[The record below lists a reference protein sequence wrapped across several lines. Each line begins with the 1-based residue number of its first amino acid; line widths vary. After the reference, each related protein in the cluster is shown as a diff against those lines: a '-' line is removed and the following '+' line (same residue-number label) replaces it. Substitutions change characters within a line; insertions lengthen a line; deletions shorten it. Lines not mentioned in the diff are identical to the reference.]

1 MLTLRQ
7 LEAFKAVIDAG
18 SVVKA
23 GEMMGLSQ
31 PAVSRLLADLEAN
44 VGYRLFDRR
53 GRRLAPLAE
62 ARELY
67 IEVERSYV
75 GLSRIEEAAER
86 IGRRKSTRLRIA
98 AIPSMTTGPLTIVVA
113 QFLEEHPELF
123 VTLETRTRPQI
134 VDGIVDGLHDIGM
147 ASMPIDRP
155 DVGVLPVPGIEIE
168 CACLVPVAH
177 PFSRLE
183 AITLEDLDG
192 EPCIMAAD
200 RTPIVSKLRQML
212 AEAGSRPD
220 IRAEV
225 TTAEAGADLAKK
237 GIGICVG
244 WGFKRDIPPGNEV
257 RFVPLHPRM
266 PSELAVLYPANRPPE
281 GILEEFVTA
290 FVAAAQFWYS

>member
-18 SVVKA
+18 SVVRA
-23 GEMMGLSQ
+23 GEMIGLSQ

-53 GRRLAPLAE
+53 GRRLTPLAE

-67 IEVERSYV
+67 VEVERSYV
-75 GLSRIEEAAER
+75 GLGRIEEAAER
-86 IGRRKSTRLRIA
+86 IGRRKSTHLRIA
-98 AIPSMTTGPLTIVVA
+98 AIPSLTVGQLTLVIV
-113 QFLEEHPELF
+113 QFLEDHPDLF

-134 VDGIVDGLHDIGM
+134 VDGIVDGLHDIGV
-147 ASMPIDRP
+147 ASMPIERP
-155 DVGVLPVPGIEIE
+155 DVGVLPLPGIEID
-168 CACLVPVAH
+168 CLCVVPAGH
-177 PFSRLE
+177 PLHGRK

-200 RTPIVSKLRQML
+200 RTPMVARLRQLL

-225 TTAEAGADLAKK
+225 TTAEAGTDLATK
-237 GIGICVG
+237 GVGICVG
-244 WGFKRDIPPGNEV
+244 WWLRRDKVLEGGA
-257 RFVPLHPRM
+257 RFVPLRPKLPVEM
-266 PSELAVLYPANRPPE
+266 AILYAADRPPE

-290 FVAAAQFWYS
+290 YMAAVQFSYS